1 MTFRWRGSSSPFD
14 RKRKAGATAP
24 RFGRHLAGYR
34 SSTTRPSRR
43 AGGCSE
49 EANAPNRELLLTG
62 ENSEIDLGALRLSPY
77 KPTVQGR
84 IERAKAAGAGDY
96 TMHYG
101 EKPPQW
107 HILGVR
113 GVSKDAQISD
123 FKGKWLLVYFWGL
136 PCYPC
141 ISRGILLSRATKRYS
156 QRNLRSDD

>member
-84 IERAKAAGAGDY
+84 IERAKAAGAWDY

-107 HILGVR
+107 HILGGRCVQ
-113 GVSKDAQISD
+113 GCAD
-123 FKGKWLLVYFWGL
+123 FGLQGKVASGLLLGPPLLPVHKSWNPLVKGDETVLAEKL
-136 PCYPC
+136 
-141 ISRGILLSRATKRYS
+141 KE
-156 QRNLRSDD
+156 